1 MSLLTL
7 SDTLNSTYLNKKEGA
22 NLLDKSGYEFD
33 KELSNIQSRVYHNPI
48 DNKVLVTYR
57 GTTNLLNDIPSD
69 LAILTGTLKNTNRYK
84 ESKKVYEN
92 AKKKYNTN
100 SVTVSGHS
108 LGGSL
113 ANAVGGKNDK
123 IYTYNK
129 GVGIFNPNTK
139 SNEKGYRTVTDLI
152 SLLSAGNKHQN
163 SFGSF
168 LDINPL
174 HAHTI
179 DRLNETKRIY
189 L

>member
-22 NLLDKSGYEFD
+22 NLIDKSGYEFD

-92 AKKKYNTN
+92 AKKNIIQIVSLFRDIL
-100 SVTVSGHS
+100 SVDH
-108 LGGSL
+108 
-113 ANAVGGKNDK
+113 
-123 IYTYNK
+123 
-129 GVGIFNPNTK
+129 
-139 SNEKGYRTVTDLI
+139 
-152 SLLSAGNKHQN
+152 
-163 SFGSF
+163 
-168 LDINPL
+168 
-174 HAHTI
+174 
-179 DRLNETKRIY
+179 
-189 L
+189 